1 MAENKKFWEYG
12 TDPKTG
18 LNRRLV
24 LETVVIEEE
33 TETNSKPSVVVHL
46 REQTYIVSSG
56 VTVTDKAAGY
66 KVTKGEIS
74 RNIDREVLP
83 KRVIQEDGTL
93 LSVYKED
100 GVTPQ
105 DRDNGY
111 ENIMTFVKNGAPLYD
126 VADSGV
132 IEYYKL

>member
-1 MAENKKFWEYG
+1 MAENKKVWEYG

-18 LNRRLV
+18 LSRRLV
-24 LETVVIEEE
+24 LNSVVLEEE
-33 TETNSKPSVVVHL
+33 TESNSKPSVIVHL
-46 REQTYIVSSG
+46 REQTYIND
-56 VTVTDKAAGY
+56 VTVTDKTAGY
-66 KVTKGEIS
+66 KVTKGEVS
-74 RNIDREVLP
+74 RNVDREILP

-93 LSVYKED
+93 LPVYKED

-126 VADSGV
+126 VLDAGV
-132 IEYYKL
+132 IEYYKIV